1 MNLKNPKNYQSSIKF
16 SIVILITLLAS
27 YGIPRLI
34 TGSIIIYVNVAELGS
49 PIGVGVSF
57 LFGIGAL
64 VELILMGPV
73 FILIFF
79 VMFKYLLSKIEIE
92 QEKHKYYL
100 WILEILAIFIITILA
115 MGHVTHIFF
124 NYANHLYRVAYG
136 GYDTT
141 QLFLFLYYTDEW
153 LGHHLIHVAFFGII
167 ILALLADLLIEKEE
181 KMTWDE
187 IGLMIFM
194 GVGFFIVNGY
204 ATYEGQCASL
214 LVILSIILLVFEGV
228 LIFWKKVNPLKY
240 PVLSATII
248 SSVIIIV
255 FFISWIL
262 IFGWKPYYPFYFQ
275 PSEL

>member
-1 MNLKNPKNYQSSIKF
+1 MNYQSSIKF
-16 SIVILITLLAS
+16 SLIILITLLAS

-34 TGSIIIYVNVAELGS
+34 TGSISIYVNVAELGS
-49 PIGVGVSF
+49 ALGIGVGF

-73 FILIFF
+73 FIIIFYI
-79 VMFKYLLSKIEIE
+79 MFKYLLSKIEIK
-92 QEKHKYYL
+92 QEKHKYYV
-100 WILEILAIFIITILA
+100 WILEILAILIITILA

-141 QLFLFLYYTDEW
+141 PLFLFLYYSDEW
-153 LGHHLIHVAFFGII
+153 LGHHLIHIAFFGII
-167 ILALLADLLIEKEE
+167 ILALFADFLIQKDE
-181 KMTWDE
+181 KMSWDE
-187 IGLMIFM
+187 IGLTIFM
-194 GVGFFIVNGY
+194 GIGFFIINGY

-214 LVILSIILLVFEGV
+214 LVILTIILLTFELV
-228 LIFWKKVNPLKY
+228 IIFWKKINPLEY
-240 PVLSATII
+240 PVLLATII

-255 FFISWIL
+255 FFVSWIL